1 MKRAVQI
8 LLPLAAVAWLGGCS
22 SPTESDPD
30 FDVTLT
36 VTPDP
41 ATASGPTGAMYKVTN
56 ADDSV
61 SYYEYDW
68 RTIFAVTIQENSG
81 MALDIT
87 QLNATVQQ
95 ATGGIVIQPSG
106 GDSVY
111 YKFTSSASVNHINA
125 MGTGNVQFD
134 VFYDLPNLKREAL
147 VTVSFTFK
155 YTDSDDNEYTY
166 SKTLDVK
173 VAP

>member
-1 MKRAVQI
+1 MKRPVLI

-22 SPTESDPD
+22 SPTESDPE

-36 VTPDP
+36 VDPDP
-41 ATASGPTGAMYKVTN
+41 ANAGGPTGVLYKVTN
-56 ADDSV
+56 PDDSV

-68 RTIFAVTIQENSG
+68 RTTFTVRIQENAG

-95 ATGGIVIQPSG
+95 ATGGIVIPPSG

-111 YKFTSSASVNHINA
+111 YKFTSTAAVNHINA
-125 MGTGNVQFD
+125 SGAADVGFD

-147 VTVSFTFK
+147 ITVSFTFK
-155 YTDSDDNEYTY
+155 YTDEDDNEYTY
-166 SKTLDVK
+166 AKTLDVK

>member
-1 MKRAVQI
+1 MS
-8 LLPLAAVAWLGGCS
+8 LLAAAAMCGCS
-22 SPTESDPD
+22 SPTSSDPD

-36 VTPDP
+36 ADP
-41 ATASGPTGAMYKVTN
+41 NPANASGPTGVMYKVTN

-68 RTIFAVTIQENSG
+68 RTYFTVTIQENAG

-95 ATGGIVIQPSG
+95 ATGGIVVPPSG
-106 GDSVY
+106 GGQVY
-111 YKFTSSASVNHINA
+111 YQFTSNAAVNHINA
-125 MGTGNVQFD
+125 EGRANVGFD
-134 VFYDLPNLKREAL
+134 VLYDLPNLKREAL

-166 SKTLDVK
+166 SETLDVK

>member
-1 MKRAVQI
+1 MRRAAFI
-8 LLPLAAVAWLGGCS
+8 LLPLAATFGLSGCN
-22 SPTESDPD
+22 SPTSADPD

-36 VTPDP
+36 ADPDP
-41 ATASGPTGAMYKVTN
+41 ANASGPTGVMYKVLN
-56 ADDSV
+56 PDDSV

-68 RTIFAVTIQENSG
+68 RTYFTVTIQENAG
-81 MALDIT
+81 LALDVT

-95 ATGGIVIQPSG
+95 ATGGIVIPPSG

-111 YKFTSSASVNHINA
+111 YKFTSNAVVNHINA
-125 MGTGNVQFD
+125 KGTAVVGFD

-147 VTVSFTFK
+147 ITVSFTYK
-155 YTDSDDNEYTY
+155 YTDSDGTEYTY
-166 SKTLDVK
+166 SETLDVK

>member
-1 MKRAVQI
+1 MKRVAQI
-8 LLPLAAVAWLGGCS
+8 LLSLAAVAWLGACS
-22 SPTESDPD
+22 SPTSSSPD

-36 VTPDP
+36 ADPDP
-41 ATASGPTGAMYKVTN
+41 ASATASSGVQYKVTN
-56 ADDSV
+56 PDDSV
-61 SYYEYDW
+61 SYYDYKW
-68 RTIFAVTIQENSG
+68 RSHFTVTIQENAG

-87 QLNATVQQ
+87 QLNAAVQQ
-95 ATGGIVIQPSG
+95 ATGGIVIPPSG
-106 GDSVY
+106 GDQVY
-111 YKFTSSASVNHINA
+111 YKFTSSAVVNHINA
-125 MGTGNVQFD
+125 KGAAD
-134 VFYDLPNLKREAL
+134 VGYDVWYSLPNGGREAL

>member
-1 MKRAVQI
+1 VRRPVLT
-8 LLPLAAVAWLGGCS
+8 LLPVLAVAWLGGCS
-22 SPTESDPD
+22 SPTSSDPD

-36 VTPDP
+36 ANPDP
-41 ATASGPTGAMYKVTN
+41 ATASGPTGVMYKVTN
-56 ADDSV
+56 ADDTV

-68 RTIFAVTIQENSG
+68 RTYFTVTIKENSG

-87 QLNATVQQ
+87 QLTVVQQ
-95 ATGGIVIQPSG
+95 ATGGIVIPPSG
-106 GDSVY
+106 GEQVY
-111 YKFTSSASVNHINA
+111 YKFTSSAPANHINA
-125 MGTGNVQFD
+125 KGTAEAAFD

-147 VTVSFTFK
+147 ITVSFSFK
-155 YTDSDDNEYTY
+155 YTDSDDNEWAY